1 MAEVSRAVRY
11 PCAHDVA
18 MAATSSR
25 IKTVFAC
32 TECGAQAPK
41 WAGRC
46 AGCGDWNTLVEEI
59 TGGDDGADRPLA
71 PTKRSG
77 PTRIG
82 EVSTQFAQPIS
93 TGIDEL
99 DTVLGGG
106 LVAGSVTLV
115 GGEPGIGKSTLL
127 LQLLA
132 ARTGT
137 TLYVSAEESA
147 QQVRLRAE
155 RLDALRPDL
164 WIHAETSL
172 PHIIAAIDEIR
183 PELVVIDSIQTVADP
198 TLSSPPGSVGQ
209 VRGCAHR
216 LVNEAKERDIAIV
229 LVGHVTKEGSL
240 AGPRVL
246 EHVVDTV
253 LQFEGDRHHA
263 LRLLRAVKHRY
274 GPTNELGLFE
284 MVGAGLVAVPDPSTL
299 FLADR
304 RTGVAGSAVV
314 PTMEGRRP
322 IVVELQALTTPSVPN
337 VPSRRSAQGID
348 GSRLSMLMAVLGQ
361 RGGMKTGEHDVY
373 ASAAGGA
380 KLAEPGLDLGICL
393 AVASAM
399 CDTPLPADMAVFG
412 EVGLGGEVRQVG
424 HCQRRVTEAAR
435 LGFRRVIVPATSAA
449 VDDEVARRVRMI
461 RVSTLPEALRAAGLT
476 GSGSG
481 LRAV

>member
-1 MAEVSRAVRY
+1 MMGAMSSKPSR
-11 PCAHDVA
+11 
-18 MAATSSR
+18 SSR
-25 IKTVFAC
+25 IKSLFAC
-32 TECGAQAPK
+32 SECGAQTPK

-46 AGCGDWNTLVEEI
+46 TECGDWNTLVEEI
-59 TGGDDGADRPLA
+59 VGGPGDDSATPLA
-71 PTKRSG
+71 ATKRSG
-77 PTRIG
+77 PARIG
-82 EVSTQFAQPIS
+82 EIRTDTARPVS

-106 LVAGSVTLV
+106 LVAGSVTLL

-132 ARTGT
+132 ARAGT
-137 TLYVSAEESA
+137 TLYVSAEESG

-155 RLDALRPDL
+155 RLDAIRPDL
-164 WIHAETSL
+164 WLHAETSL
-172 PHIIAAIDEIR
+172 PHVIRAIDETK
-183 PELVVIDSIQTVADP
+183 PELVIIDSIQAMVDP
-198 TLSSPPGSVGQ
+198 DLSSAPGSVSQ

-216 LVNEAKERDIAIV
+216 LVNEAKERDVAIV
-229 LVGHVTKEGSL
+229 LVGHVTKDGNL

-263 LRLLRAVKHRY
+263 LRLLRAVKHRF

-284 MVGAGLVAVPDPSTL
+284 MVGSGLVAVPDPSTM

-304 RTGVAGSAVV
+304 RTGVPGSAVV

-322 IVVELQALTTPSVPN
+322 IVVELQSLTTPGVPN

-348 GSRLSMLMAVLGQ
+348 GGRLSMLMAVLGR
-361 RGGMKTGEHDVY
+361 RGRIPVGDQDVY

-380 KLAEPGLDLGICL
+380 KLNEPGLDLGICL

-399 CDTPLPADMAVFG
+399 CDAPIPADVAMFG

-424 HCQRRVTEAAR
+424 HAPRRVTEAAR
-435 LGFRRVIVPATSAA
+435 LGFRRVIVPASSPE
-449 VDDEVARRVRMI
+449 VDDEIGRHVALL
-461 RVSTLPEALRAAGLT
+461 RVSTLTEALRAAGLSG
-476 GSGSG
+476 GSSSD